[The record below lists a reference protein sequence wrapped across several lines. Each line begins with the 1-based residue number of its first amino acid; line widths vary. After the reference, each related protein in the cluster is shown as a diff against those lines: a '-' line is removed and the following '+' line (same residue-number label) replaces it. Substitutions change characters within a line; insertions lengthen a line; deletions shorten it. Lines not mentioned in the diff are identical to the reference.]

1 MFAGLDFGTSNCSI
15 AVIENNA
22 PVLIPLEDGK
32 YRLPSSLFIE
42 HSQSAPASLTTQ
54 MIDNHISLLKDDAKT
69 PRSLNHEQLV
79 NMARKQ
85 L

>member
-32 YRLPSSLFIE
+32 YRLPSS
-42 HSQSAPASLTTQ
+42 
-54 MIDNHISLLKDDAKT
+54 
-69 PRSLNHEQLV
+69 
-79 NMARKQ
+79 
-85 L
+85 